1 MSNEEQVQDNDVVE
15 ADEPTTAV
23 DNKTASSE
31 SNAKAVDLAQMLTLS
46 QEEAAKNLEGW
57 QRALADLANARKRFE
72 KQSQM
77 AYDNATVALVN
88 KLLPAIDDFERAMDN
103 VPEEVAELSWFDG
116 MSGVLRKLNSILES
130 INAERITAVGE
141 PFDPNLH
148 DALSTEES
156 DTYESGII
164 IRELVAGYRIGE
176 RIIRPALVV
185 VAA

>member
-1 MSNEEQVQDNDVVE
+1 MSNDEQLKETDKEKENDVPVTE
-15 ADEPTTAV
+15 VSAEEEEGTA
-23 DNKTASSE
+23 
-31 SNAKAVDLAQMLTLS
+31 DLAQMLALS

-57 QRALADLANARKRFE
+57 QRALADLSNARKRFE
-72 KQSQM
+72 KQSQA
-77 AYDNATVALVN
+77 AYDNATIALVN

-103 VPEEVAELSWFDG
+103 VPADVAQLSWFDG
-116 MSGVLRKLNSILES
+116 MNGVLRKLQTILES

-156 DTYESGII
+156 DTYESGTI

-176 RIIRPALVV
+176 KVIRPALVI

>member
-1 MSNEEQVQDNDVVE
+1 MSNEEQVKDNDMPE
-15 ADEPTTAV
+15 
-23 DNKTASSE
+23 TASVAAE
-31 SNAKAVDLAQMLTLS
+31 AEGTEAVDLAQMLVLS

-72 KQSQM
+72 KQSQA
-77 AYDNATVALVN
+77 AYDNATIALVN

-103 VPEEVAELSWFDG
+103 VPAEVAELSWFDG
-116 MSGVLRKLNSILES
+116 MNGVLRKMQTILEG

-164 IRELVAGYRIGE
+164 LRELVAGYRIGDKV
-176 RIIRPALVV
+176 IRPALVIV
-185 VAA
+185 TA